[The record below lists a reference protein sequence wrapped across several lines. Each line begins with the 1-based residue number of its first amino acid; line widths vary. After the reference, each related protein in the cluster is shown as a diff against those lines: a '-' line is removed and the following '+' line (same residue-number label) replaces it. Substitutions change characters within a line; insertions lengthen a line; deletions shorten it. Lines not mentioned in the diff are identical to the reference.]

1 MILLTLKD
9 AKPCPFCG
17 GQKVEVFDIGGES
30 HLVVRCKRCDAEGPQ
45 ERNDD
50 QLVHSAVARWNK
62 RV

>member
-1 MILLTLKD
+1 MKMLKLKD

-17 GQKVEVFDIGGES
+17 SKKFELFDIGGES
-30 HLVVRCKRCDAEGPQ
+30 YQIVRCLGCDAEGPQ

-50 QLVHSAVARWNK
+50 QLEHAAVARWNK